1 MILSLKEICIQYV
14 FKNGVQG
21 RETLPEELAKE
32 LIDLEQKTKLN
43 ISGSNYAD
51 YHVQERYMILQ
62 LDINWTPGSWKIQM
76 QTRSARGE
84 LEVTAGKCC
93 YLASGWSILFLYVHG
108 DPFPCQPGR
117 AIILKDFHVDTGD
130 SSVTFDGQFYNHC
143 SGTEVAFRTKF
154 GFSVTNH
161 FLKVTTVFFSG
172 GTYNEVGK
180 RFLKQPDTPQGDLFR
195 YGAGVTHKTNV
206 CLVSG
211 GTACFTQ
218 TILSASSAK
227 KV

>member
-1 MILSLKEICIQYV
+1 
-14 FKNGVQG
+14 
-21 RETLPEELAKE
+21 
-32 LIDLEQKTKLN
+32 
-43 ISGSNYAD
+43 
-51 YHVQERYMILQ
+51 
-62 LDINWTPGSWKIQM
+62 M
-76 QTRSARGE
+76 QT
-84 LEVTAGKCC
+84 
-93 YLASGWSILFLYVHG
+93 SGWSILFLYVHG

-161 FLKVTTVFFSG
+161 FLKVTTEFFSG

-218 TILSASSAK
+218 TILSASSTK
-227 KV
+227 KVYDAQLPGY